1 MKSEIKIIGAERSCA
16 FKAERAHF
24 IGKGAKMNNLNL
36 EEGKIVHEGQWV
48 TTNDLAERIQKQID
62 ANELKFAGLAASLET
77 LNTAL
82 ENSQQ
87 VEVKLVLPKDVYEKL
102 KAKGGD
108 DERECIKKAVMA
120 YAGHNGSHPKKS
132 EGVVSLN
139 CRVPVEANDLEN
151 DKEVQCPEHC
161 ATGQQKK
168 NSEGKTRFKD
178 HFLG

>member
-1 MKSEIKIIGAERSCA
+1 
-16 FKAERAHF
+16 
-24 IGKGAKMNNLNL
+24 MNSLNL

-48 TTNDLAERIQKQID
+48 TANNLAERIQAQIN
-62 ANELKFAGLAASLET
+62 ANNLKFAGLAASLET

-120 YAGHNGSHPKKS
+120 YAGHNGNCPKKN
-132 EGVVSLN
+132 EGAEPHGLN
-139 CRVPVEANDLEN
+139 CRVPVEGNGLEN
-151 DKEVQCPEHC
+151 DKEVQCLENN

>member
-1 MKSEIKIIGAERSCA
+1 
-16 FKAERAHF
+16 
-24 IGKGAKMNNLNL
+24 MNSLNL

-48 TTNDLAERIQKQID
+48 TANNLAERIQKQIN
-62 ANELKFAGLAASLET
+62 ANNLKFAGLAASLET

-120 YAGHNGSHPKKS
+120 YAGHNGNHLKKN
-132 EGVVSLN
+132 EGAELHSLN
-139 CRVPVEANDLEN
+139 GRGPVEANGLAN
-151 DKEVQCPEHC
+151 DKEVQCPEQC

-168 NSEGKTRFKD
+168 SGEGKTRFKD

>member
-1 MKSEIKIIGAERSCA
+1 
-16 FKAERAHF
+16 
-24 IGKGAKMNNLNL
+24 MNNLNL

-62 ANELKFAGLAASLET
+62 ANKLKFAGLAASLET

-120 YAGHNGSHPKKS
+120 YAGHNGSRPKKN
-132 EGVVSLN
+132 EGVEPQSFN
-139 CRVPVEANDLEN
+139 GRVPVEVNSQDN
-151 DKEVQCPEHC
+151 DKEVQYPENN